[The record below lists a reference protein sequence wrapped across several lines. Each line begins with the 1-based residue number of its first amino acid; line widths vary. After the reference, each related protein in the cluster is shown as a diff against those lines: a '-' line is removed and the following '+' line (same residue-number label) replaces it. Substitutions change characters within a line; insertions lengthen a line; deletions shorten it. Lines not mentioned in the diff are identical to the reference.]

1 MAGPRA
7 YVRVTGSLL
16 AAALVVLSACGDDG
30 GGTDAAGD
38 TRADQV
44 RDALAES
51 GLAEDVVE
59 VLALAAAGTDG
70 TFRVAYELVAT
81 DGGTQRVELT
91 QRPPDRRLE
100 ITDPDGTVDATIA
113 VGGSFHQCQRDET
126 WSCTEVGPTAAPTGG
141 ALDPDAVEQLATSLT
156 EDVDRYDL
164 SVEHREVAGVE
175 ATCLVAALRPG
186 VDAAPDDGAEG
197 TICVSPEGA
206 VLLTERSSETLEAV
220 DYSSDV
226 DDDAFALP
234 G

>member
-1 MAGPRA
+1 M
-7 YVRVTGSLL
+7 TG
-16 AAALVVLSACGDDG
+16 ALVAATLAVLPACGDDDG
-30 GGTDAAGD
+30 SADAAGE

-44 RDALAES
+44 REALAES
-51 GLAEDVVE
+51 GLADDVVE

-70 TFRVAYELVAT
+70 TFRVAYELAGT

-100 ITDPDGTVDATIA
+100 VTNPDGTADATIA

-126 WSCTEVGPTAAPTGG
+126 WSCTEVGPSAVPTGG
-141 ALDPDAVEQLATSLT
+141 ALDPDAVERLATSLT

-164 SVEHREVAGVE
+164 SVEHRQVAGVE

-186 VDAAPDDGAEG
+186 VDAAPDDGAAG

-206 VLLTERSSETLEAV
+206 VVLTERSSETLEAV
-220 DYSSDV
+220 DYSSEVSDE
-226 DDDAFALP
+226 AFTLP